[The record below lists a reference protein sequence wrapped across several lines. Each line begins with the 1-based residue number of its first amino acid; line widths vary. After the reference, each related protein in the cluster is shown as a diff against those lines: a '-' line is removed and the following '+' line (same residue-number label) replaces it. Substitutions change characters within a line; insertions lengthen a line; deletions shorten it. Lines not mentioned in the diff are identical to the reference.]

1 MRKIAIKIKNTF
13 HVLMNTLNTSKEDI
27 SKLED
32 REIESTQTKRKMSK
46 IKIEQSIHAL
56 GQHQSV

>member
-32 REIESTQTKRKMSK
+32 REIEITQTEAQREK
-46 IKIEQSIHAL
+46 
-56 GQHQSV
+56 